1 MTTIINANTSAG
13 LTQTA
18 DTSGIVKLQSN
29 GVTTNALA
37 WVNFAGA
44 SGTRNANYNVSSVTR
59 SSTGQYRV
67 AFTTAMTDA
76 NYVVCGAHTAIG
88 GDVSCFMS
96 GSASYAGGVNTTA
109 SCGVNTS
116 VFGGNTDPTSVFVA
130 VFGN

>member
-44 SGTRNANYNVSSVTR
+44 SGTRAASYNVSSVTR
-59 SSTGQYRV
+59 SSTGQYIV
-67 AFTTAMTDA
+67 NFATALTDA
-76 NYVVCGAHTAIG
+76 NYTWSVNMYGLSSTNG
-88 GDVSCFMS
+88 YFMGNS
-96 GSASYAGGVNTTA
+96 TLPSTTA
-109 SCGVNTS
+109 LSILTITS
-116 VFGGNTDPTSVFVA
+116 AAAYADPTSVVVT